1 MLSQILHLNRE
12 YICLLF
18 RSTGPRYIQSN
29 MMSYIG
35 CDDKIRELALGKVEA
50 LLLYKKKNVQKTQ
63 IYSLS

>member
-1 MLSQILHLNRE
+1 
-12 YICLLF
+12 
-18 RSTGPRYIQSN
+18 